1 MSKKIT
7 KLLAVSAVAVS
18 AAFIGY
24 GQASAFSFAP
34 TFMLAQSS
42 GGAGT
47 GSGQGGVPS
56 TANPSAKSGSA
67 GSPTGGANQPAP
79 GSTTPGATTPGATS
93 PNAASPSAGVPAA
106 CAAITSATERQSCI
120 QRQGRK

>member
-1 MSKKIT
+1 MSPKIMKT
-7 KLLAVSAVAVS
+7 LAVSAIAAS
-18 AAFIGY
+18 AAFVGY

-47 GSGQGGVPS
+47 GSGQGGVTS
-56 TANPSAKSGSA
+56 NPGAKSGSA

-79 GSTTPGATTPGATS
+79 GSTTPGATTPGTTT

-106 CAAITSATERQSCI
+106 CAAITDATQRQQCI
-120 QRQGRK
+120 QKQGRK